1 MMARLNGRT
10 ADLNHAERR
19 DHRDHRSRG
28 FGHFET
34 SVAQVSFRKPER

>member
-10 ADLNHAERR
+10 ADLNYAERR

-34 SVAQVSFRKPER
+34 YLAMERNR